1 MWAMMKSVSSQQ
13 VLYNCDRNDS
23 HPFRSTVYNHMCKLY
38 ADGKALRDKI
48 FFFVDNRNVVGK
60 DIPFQLIF
68 QKHFGEPLIQRSLVI
83 AHDVDDFSKIWQA
96 MGRSRTM
103 NETIFTIYKS
113 GVTDASSR
121 GGPQNIKFHRL
132 TRELYVRNC
141 DSKMAGNISSIYLTL
156 IALLNLSQKS
166 FYYCDTIVNLF
177 LEKMEKTITVNVSK
191 QEEQLVRLVLGNEL
205 TTHMLNHILKD
216 KFRLSA
222 DTIVANAELSLGNLE
237 GLMRHIVRQKFEQRQ
252 MDGGVFD
259 KMIVFLSGEQRSLM
273 EISYT
278 KQQQKQKQKQQNK
291 NQDSDAMGVFDDKNQ
306 LLLSYRADDYF
317 QDTLKPLED
326 SGKKIFNLPVSV
338 PILALSYVVAGKIY
352 HVKVYP
358 TVQFLYSH
366 HICGKYVTREVQ
378 DIVKRWK
385 DASSYYANF
394 FQAVERARN
403 HGEEATEADSIDS
416 LSIVVESN
424 LIRQSPQYSMA
435 AVKPGV
441 YVIGM
446 KDQFNR
452 FDILANPLCDAVHYV
467 TDEMGFV
474 LFDRTKSKRVDVF
487 GPYFIETYILMEVL
501 SKQEVAQNV
510 MSYFS
515 KNKDLLQRALDSYDE
530 QQGKGFIC
538 WRFLMNETAKAA
550 ALANGSV

>member
-1 MWAMMKSVSSQQ
+1 
-13 VLYNCDRNDS
+13 
-23 HPFRSTVYNHMCKLY
+23 MCKLY

-121 GGPQNIKFHRL
+121 GGPENIKLHPL
-132 TRELYVRNC
+132 TRELYVKNC

-156 IALLNLSQKS
+156 IALLNLAQKS
-166 FYYCDTIVNLF
+166 FYYCDTIVNVF
-177 LEKMEKTITVNVSK
+177 LEKMEKTITANVSK
-191 QEEQLVRLVLGNEL
+191 HEEQLVRLVLGNEL
-205 TTHMLNHILKD
+205 TAQMLNHILED

-222 DTIVANAELSLGNLE
+222 DVMVANTELSLGNLE
-237 GLMRHIVRQKFEQRQ
+237 GIMRHIVRQKFEQRQ
-252 MDGGVFD
+252 MHGNIFD
-259 KMIVFLSGEQRSLM
+259 NMIVFLSGEQKSLM

-306 LLLSYRADDYF
+306 LMLSYRADDYF
-317 QDTLKPLED
+317 LDTLNPLED
-326 SGKKIFNLPVSV
+326 SGKKILNLPVSV
-338 PILALSYVVAGKIY
+338 PILELSYLVAGKVY
-352 HVKVYP
+352 HVRVYP

-366 HICGKYVTREVQ
+366 HIYGKYVTREVQ

-394 FQAVERARN
+394 FKAVEGVRS
-403 HGEEATEADSIDS
+403 HDEESLEVDSVDS
-416 LSIVVESN
+416 LSVVVKSN
-424 LIRQSPQYSMA
+424 LIRPSPHYSMA

-452 FDILANPLCDAVHYV
+452 FDVFTNPLCDAVQYV
-467 TDEMGFV
+467 TDEMGLV
-474 LFDRTKSKRVDVF
+474 LFDRTNSKRLDVF

-510 MSYFS
+510 ISYFC
-515 KNKDLLQRALDSYDE
+515 KNRDLLQRALDGYDE

-538 WRFLMNETAKAA
+538 WRFLMNETAKTAV
-550 ALANGSV
+550 LGNGSI

>member
-1 MWAMMKSVSSQQ
+1 
-13 VLYNCDRNDS
+13 
-23 HPFRSTVYNHMCKLY
+23 MCKVY
-38 ADGKALRDKI
+38 ADGKTLRDKI

-113 GVTDASSR
+113 GVTEASSL
-121 GGPQNIKFHRL
+121 GSGPHNIKLHPL
-132 TRELYVRNC
+132 TRALYVRNC

-156 IALLNLSQKS
+156 IALLNMAQKS
-166 FYYCDTIVNLF
+166 FYYRDTIVNVF
-177 LEKMEKTITVNVSK
+177 LEKMEKTITASVSK

-205 TTHMLNHILKD
+205 PAQMLNHILKD

-222 DTIVANAELSLGNLE
+222 DRMLVTTELKVESLE
-237 GLMRHIVRQKFEQRQ
+237 ELMRHIVRQKFEQRQ
-252 MDGGVFD
+252 ISGNIYDN
-259 KMIVFLSGEQRSLM
+259 MIVFLSGEQKSLM

-278 KQQQKQKQKQQNK
+278 KQQQKQKTKQQNK

-306 LLLSYRADDYF
+306 LLLYYRTDDYF

-326 SGKKIFNLPVSV
+326 AGKKILNLPIPV
-338 PILALSYVVAGKIY
+338 PILALSYAVSGKVYNI
-352 HVKVYP
+352 KVYP
-358 TVQFLYSH
+358 TVQFVYSH
-366 HICGKYVTREVQ
+366 HIYGKYVTREVQ
-378 DIVKRWK
+378 DIVKGLK
-385 DASSYYANF
+385 DVSSYYANF
-394 FQAVERARN
+394 FHAVDGARTD
-403 HGEEATEADSIDS
+403 GEKSTAGDAIGSF
-416 LSIVVESN
+416 SIVLETN
-424 LIRQSPQYSMA
+424 MIRQSPQYSMA
-435 AVKPGV
+435 AIRPGV

-446 KDQFNR
+446 KEQFNQ
-452 FDILANPLCDAVHYV
+452 FDILANPLCDSVKYA

-474 LFDRTKSKRVDVF
+474 LFDKTKSKRVDEF

-510 MSYFS
+510 MDYFCS
-515 KNKDLLQRALDSYDE
+515 NRELLQRALDRYDE
-530 QQGKGFIC
+530 QQGQGFIC
-538 WRFLMNETAKAA
+538 WRFLINETAKAV
-550 ALANGSV
+550 ALANGRI